1 MAQPVARSVSLPAE
15 QQFRNLDTARA
26 AALSGQVCAVC
37 GALLF
42 ARRPSSGAGWEPSW
56 EVRCLADLTH
66 VGTMPEY
73 EGE

>member
-42 ARRPSSGAGWEPSW
+42 ARRPSSGADWAPAW
-56 EVRCLADLTH
+56 EVRCLTDLTH
-66 VGTMPEY
+66 VGTLARH